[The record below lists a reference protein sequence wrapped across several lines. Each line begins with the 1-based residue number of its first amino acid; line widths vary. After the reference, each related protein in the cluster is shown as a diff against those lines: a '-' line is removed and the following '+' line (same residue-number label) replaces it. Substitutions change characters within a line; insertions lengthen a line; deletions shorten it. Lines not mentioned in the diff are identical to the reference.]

1 MGVWGGEWG
10 FGVANGD
17 GFGGMGDGTPLGM
30 GAFGNLTHTS
40 TKTFEPLE
48 TFYIDN
54 SFLWFYNTGK
64 RR

>member
-1 MGVWGGEWG
+1 M
-10 FGVANGD
+10 ANGD